1 MSLAEFPT
9 SSGAR
14 DSGRLREQ
22 LLHEFDAAWS
32 EAVDPPAL
40 EDFVAAA
47 TMPTQVDQQRYV
59 EEFIKIDLEYRWRR
73 RQAVDDE
80 PWRLT
85 NYAALLR
92 LQEPF
97 PSCELIGEEYWVR
110 QLWGDR
116 PSHAEYLAT
125 YPQHGDR
132 LRERLAQLDIELEM
146 QASHRPRG
154 PSKNDKPA
162 ISALCSG
169 GDNGRNFPSHDTPIR
184 VHASETHPSGVPN
197 GAAPVI
203 PGYKILDVLDRGGM
217 AVVYTARQL
226 SLNRVVALKVIRGG
240 EHASPKELERFRAE
254 VEAVASLRHPNIVQV
269 FEAGEWNGM
278 PYCAMELVS
287 GGSLARKL
295 NGAPL
300 QAEAAAGVTVKLARA
315 LHTAHEAGI
324 VHRDLKPA
332 NVLLEPTQHSDG
344 LELHDELG
352 VSQRFEPKVADF
364 GLAKRQ
370 GDSTLHTATGE
381 LLGTPSYMAPEQAI
395 GDQAEIG
402 PRTDVY
408 ALGVLLYEMLTGRPP
423 FRASTSLETLRQV
436 TRDEPVS
443 LHRFQSAIPRDLETI
458 CFKCLEKS
466 SARRYTSAAAL
477 ASDVERFLAGKPIL
491 ARRAS
496 SFECAVKW
504 SRRNPAWAVAISI
517 AALAAIGVLAGTI
530 VHNRLLQ
537 VEIQRANDSTAEA
550 QRQKFQAI
558 ANFNKTQETL
568 LGMLNQLWQ
577 ESQLSGDES
586 HRELRESLLRAML
599 QYYVDVPLE
608 HADSDPEMRLTGA
621 LVKFHVAHVHHY
633 LGEYEQAAAQF
644 RAVLPTFEELATAD
658 PGNSVY
664 RRSWALCCYR
674 LGGALKVSNETDQ
687 AKQCLS
693 KALEILG
700 PTSSDNLSLRC
711 LEARCRLDLARLCEM
726 TNELAAAINE
736 AEQSAAL
743 WRSIV
748 STEPDND
755 EYRWNLC
762 DTLTTLC
769 RLVAMDRKFN
779 EVEVLVAECTAV
791 AETWNGGTA
800 SFYAV
805 HSRTGLADA
814 NRILAIGKMDQARYD
829 EARLHFDSAIKFL
842 DQVFEK
848 SPDSVGARSVAHGV
862 YWCRAMMH
870 ESMALQQAALLDWNR
885 CVEMS
890 DGEFRDIAWLQR
902 ARFRLDMNDLQQ
914 AAADA
919 DALLADHEPP
929 PNVLFEL
936 AVIYCRCAENAGS
949 AESLDVDERNP
960 KGNDFAARA
969 VKCLEESRAAGF
981 FADPTRLRDLQ
992 TVPAL
997 AVLRS
1002 RGDFQKLLNELM
1014 VVSND

>member
-1 MSLAEFPT
+1 MSLAEYPT
-9 SSGAR
+9 SNGTR
-14 DSGRLREQ
+14 DSDRLLEH
-22 LLHEFDAAWS
+22 LLHKFDAAWS
-32 EAVDPPAL
+32 EAANPPEL
-40 EDFVAAA
+40 EDFIAAA
-47 TMPTQVDQQRYV
+47 PLPTQDVQLRYV
-59 EEFIKIDLEYRWRR
+59 EELIKIDLEYRWRR
-73 RQAVDDE
+73 RHAVDEE

-85 NYAALLR
+85 DYAARLKLR
-92 LQEPF
+92 QPF

-125 YPQHGDR
+125 YPQHGEL
-132 LRERLAQLDIELEM
+132 LRERLAQLDAELDM
-146 QASHRPRG
+146 QVGQRSRR
-154 PSKNDKPA
+154 PSKNASPA
-162 ISALCSG
+162 NCELNLRR
-169 GDNGRNFPSHDTPIR
+169 DNGTNFPSHDTPIR
-184 VHASETHPSGVPN
+184 VNASDTNPSGIPN
-197 GAAPVI
+197 TAAPVI
-203 PGYKILDVLDRGGM
+203 PGYRILDVLDRGGM

-240 EHASPKELERFRAE
+240 EHAGPKELERFRAE

-295 NGAPL
+295 NGNPL
-300 QAEAAAGVTVKLARA
+300 QAEAAAGLTVKLARA
-315 LHTAHEAGI
+315 LHAAHQAGI

-332 NVLLEPTQHSDG
+332 NVLLEPTQHNDG

-352 VSQRFEPKVADF
+352 ISQRFEPKVADF

-381 LLGTPSYMAPEQAI
+381 LLGTPSYMAPEQAF
-395 GDQAEIG
+395 GSQAEIG

-408 ALGVLLYEMLTGRPP
+408 ALGVMLYEMLTGRPP

-436 TRDEPVS
+436 THDEPVS

-466 SARRYTSAAAL
+466 PNRRYASAAEL
-477 ASDVERFLAGKPIL
+477 AGDVERFLAGKPIH

-537 VEIQRANDSTAEA
+537 VEIRRANESTAEA
-550 QRQKFQAI
+550 KRQKAQAI

-577 ESQLSGDES
+577 ESQLSGDEG
-586 HRELRESLLRAML
+586 HRELRENLLRAML

-608 HADSDPEMRLTGA
+608 HADSDPDLRLTGA
-621 LVKFHVAHVHHY
+621 LVKFHAAHVHHY

-644 RAVLPTFEELATAD
+644 RAVLPAFEELATAD

-664 RRSWALCCYR
+664 RRSWALCCFR
-674 LGGALKVSNETDQ
+674 LSGTLKLSGEMDQ
-687 AKQCLS
+687 ATQWLR

-700 PTSSDNLSLRC
+700 ATSSDNVALRC
-711 LEARCRLDLARLCEM
+711 LEARCRVDLARLYEIA
-726 TNELAAAINE
+726 NELSEAINE
-736 AEQSAAL
+736 AEKSAAL

-748 STEPDND
+748 STEPDN
-755 EYRWNLC
+755 EEHRWNLC
-762 DTLTTLC
+762 DTLTTLS
-769 RLVAMDRKFN
+769 RLVAKDRRFN
-779 EVEVLVAECTAV
+779 EVEALVAESTAV
-791 AETWNGGTA
+791 AETWNGETA
-800 SFYAV
+800 SFYAL

-814 NRILAIGKMDQARYD
+814 NRILAIGKMEQARND
-829 EARLHFDSAIKFL
+829 EARLHFQAAIKLL
-842 DQVFEK
+842 DQVFEQ
-848 SPDSVGARSVAHGV
+848 SPDSVGARNVAHGV

-870 ESMALQQAALLDWNR
+870 QSMALQQAALADWNR

-890 DGEFRDIAWLQR
+890 DGEFRDIAVIQR
-902 ARFRLDMNDLQQ
+902 ARFRLDMNDVQQ

-919 DALLADHEPP
+919 DDLLADQELP

-936 AVIYCRCAENAGS
+936 AVIYSRCAENAAS
-949 AESLDVDERNP
+949 IKSLDSLERDAKSNE
-960 KGNDFAARA
+960 FAAQA

-981 FADPTRLRDLQ
+981 FADPKRIRDLQ

-997 AVLRS
+997 AVLRA
-1002 RGDFQKLLNELM
+1002 RADFQKLLDEVTVAL
-1014 VVSND
+1014 ND